1 MRDYESGKGLFEE
14 EDTAYQALSAG
25 NYPVSFSNVVKSM
38 KWRKTMDAE
47 IEAIERN
54 DT

>member
-1 MRDYESGKGLFEE
+1 MRDYESGKGLSKEK
-14 EDTAYQALSAG
+14 DIAYQALFAG
-25 NYPVSFSNVVKSM
+25 NYPISFGNAVKSM